1 MIQTPTF
8 KNKAE
13 LFDWLIENKSA
24 LIAQKKSAIKE
35 ADAISFQAPII
46 NDKGGVCKSESEIPA
61 TATKIKVRSI
71 INTTKIMDSHSDVHI
86 DQIWNKSLK
95 ENKENYLCN
104 QHNFSFE
111 GIISDN
117 VKAFVKQMTWKEL
130 GFDFEGNTQALVFD
144 SVIDKSDNPMMFD
157 KYRQGKVK
165 NHSVG
170 MRYVSLKMAIN
181 DDRYENEKATWDKYI
196 DMVANK
202 EDAEVQGYFWAVT
215 EAKVI
220 EGSPVVKG
228 SNYATPTQRVEETKT
243 DAVIDTAEKIE
254 PAAATHKE
262 SIFSNLKLL
271 K

>member
-1 MIQTPTF
+1 MIDIPSF
-8 KNKAE
+8 ENKAD
-13 LFDWLIENKSA
+13 LFDWLITNKSA
-24 LIAQKKSAIKE
+24 LLAQKKSAIKH
-35 ADAISFQAPII
+35 ADAISFSAPLV
-46 NDKGGVCKSESEIPA
+46 NDKGEACKSVDEIPA

-86 DQIWNKSLK
+86 DQLWNKSLK
-95 ENKENYLCN
+95 ENKDNYLCN
-104 QHNFSFE
+104 QHDFSFE

-144 SVIDKSDNPMMFD
+144 SVIDKADHPMMFD

-181 DDRYENEKATWDKYI
+181 DDRYETEKATWDKYI

-202 EDAEVQGYFWAVT
+202 DEAEAQGYFWAVT

-228 SNYATPTQRVEETKT
+228 SNYATPTHRVEETKEAGAAT
-243 DAVIDTAEKIE
+243 SLNINE
-254 PAAATHKE
+254 PAAATQKVKTIIYHN
-262 SIFSNLKLL
+262 SI
-271 K
+271 

>member
-1 MIQTPTF
+1 MIQIPNF
-8 KNKAE
+8 MDKAE
-13 LFDWLIENKSA
+13 LFDWLFENKAA
-24 LIAQKKSAIKE
+24 LVAQKKSAIKE
-35 ADAISFQAPII
+35 ADAISYQAPLV
-46 NDKGGVCKSESEIPA
+46 NDKGEACKSESEIPA

-86 DQIWNKSLK
+86 DQLWNKSLK

-117 VKAFVKQMTWKEL
+117 VKAFVKQMAWKEL

-144 SVIDKSDNPMMFD
+144 SVIDKADNPMMFD

-181 DDRYENEKATWDKYI
+181 DDRYESEKATWDKYI
-196 DMVANK
+196 DIVANK
-202 EDAEVQGYFWAVT
+202 EDAEAQGYFWAVT
-215 EAKVI
+215 EAKII

-228 SNYATPTQRVEETKT
+228 SNYATPTQRVEETKG
-243 DAVIDTAEKIE
+243 AVIDTPENIE
-254 PAAATHKE
+254 PAAATQKE
-262 SIFSNLKLL
+262 SIFSKLKLQ

>member
-1 MIQTPTF
+1 MIDIPHF
-8 KNKAE
+8 EDKAQ
-13 LFDWLIENKSA
+13 LFDWLVSNKSA
-24 LIAQKKSAIKE
+24 LVAQKKSAIKY
-35 ADAISFQAPII
+35 ADAISYSAPLV
-46 NDKGGVCKSESEIPA
+46 NEKGDVCKSENEIPA

-86 DQIWNKSLK
+86 DQLWNKSLK

-130 GFDFEGNTQALVFD
+130 GFEFEGQTQALVFD
-144 SVIDKSDNPMMFD
+144 SVIDKADNPMMFD
-157 KYRQGKVK
+157 KYRLGKVK

-181 DDRYENEKATWDKYI
+181 DDRYEAEKATWDKYI
-196 DMVANK
+196 GIVANK
-202 EDAEVQGYFWAVT
+202 EEAEAQGYFWAVT

-228 SNYATPTQRVEETKT
+228 SNYATPTQSVEQTKEAGEATSET
-243 DAVIDTAEKIE
+243 IE
-254 PAAATHKE
+254 PPAGTQKV